1 MNSKLRGICDYH
13 MSILRL
19 YQFPLRFCFVFG
31 NTVHSDSCKGNRVIG
46 RNTDGLLQKN
56 RALANNFYLRLAN
69 SMQDYYKIHADELQ
83 YFKKEVRKAFVA
95 ICNSFGFKE
104 EKVIL
109 TDTDNLFQVTFSS
122 SSMRIV
128 VTGINWGMNV
138 AIDFG
143 LNKKGSNLYSI
154 LQLIKERKPEIPVAG
169 NQIDQLFGYA
179 DYLSVYAADIL
190 WGETTFFNEQEALKK
205 QEKENARKV
214 MEAESVRKLAEG
226 YLKIDSPTGEPIW
239 RKPRPLLSTYHSTKD
254 KFSQCFEVVFNPGDL
269 LDYAQYEEAIISDW
283 KKDLGEIVRIDEVIC
298 EISTDKVSVEIVA
311 PHTGRLIWLLEEGIA
326 LGSSACIALLDLD
339 GAIYKI

>member
-1 MNSKLRGICDYH
+1 M
-13 MSILRL
+13 
-19 YQFPLRFCFVFG
+19 
-31 NTVHSDSCKGNRVIG
+31 
-46 RNTDGLLQKN
+46 
-56 RALANNFYLRLAN
+56 ANNLYLRLAN

-83 YFKKEVRKAFVA
+83 YFKKEVRKAFAA
-95 ICNSFGFKE
+95 ICSSFGFQE

-128 VTGINWGMNV
+128 VTGINWGMNIAV
-138 AIDFG
+138 DFG

-154 LQLIKERKPEIPVAG
+154 LQLIKERKPERPVDG

-179 DYLSVYAADIL
+179 DYLGTYAADIL
-190 WGETTFFNEQEALKK
+190 RGETTFFNELEALKK
-205 QEKENARKV
+205 QERENERKM

-226 YLKIDSPTGEPIW
+226 YLKIDTPTGERIW
-239 RKPRPLLSTYHSTKD
+239 RKPRPLLSTYNSTKD
-254 KFSQCFEVVFNPGDL
+254 KFSHSFEVLFNPGDL
-269 LDYAQYEEAIISDW
+269 LGYAQYEEAIISDW
-283 KKDLGEIVRIDEVIC
+283 KKDLGEIVKIGEVIC

-311 PHTGRLIWLLEEGIA
+311 PHTGRLIWLLEEGLA

-339 GAIYKI
+339 DAMDKI